1 VQTVKKIAVPFM
13 LVVIIALGYSIWVF
27 QTQIADAQ
35 KQVDILRNQLTYY
48 ENFTD
53 KIQTSIRNLES
64 QLQDL
69 ENPMYNVTIVN
80 IASGPWFVPVGVA
93 MFKDFNVTIK
103 NVGNRD
109 VGGLTFKF
117 NILSD
122 GVIWNSTGYDVV
134 MTSPEQLG
142 ILHVQESMI
151 VRAEIHSSLA
161 VSFAEKTFVVTVML
175 DDIVLDEGSSPLS
188 AGFPAA

>member
-1 VQTVKKIAVPFM
+1 VRGAVKKIMVPFM
-13 LVVIIALGYSIWVF
+13 LIIVIALGYSIWVF

-35 KQVDILRNQLTYY
+35 KQVVDLRNQVTYY

-64 QLQDL
+64 QLQNL
-69 ENPMYNVTIVN
+69 ENPIYNVTIVN
-80 IASGPWFVPVGVA
+80 ISSGPWFVPVGVA

-103 NVGNRD
+103 NVGNKD
-109 VGGLTFKF
+109 VGGLTFAF

-122 GVIWNSTGYDVV
+122 GVVWNNTGYDVG

-142 ILHVQESMI
+142 ILHVQDSII
-151 VRAEIHSSLA
+151 VRAEIQSSLA
-161 VSFAEKTFVVTVML
+161 VSFAEKTFAVTVML
-175 DDIVLDEGSSPLS
+175 DNTVLDEGSLPLS
-188 AGFPAA
+188 AGFGA

>member
-27 QTQIADAQ
+27 QAQIAVAQ
-35 KQVDILRNQLTYY
+35 KQVVDLRNQLTYY
-48 ENFTD
+48 ENSTD
-53 KIQTSIRNLES
+53 EIQTSIRNLES
-64 QLQDL
+64 QLQGL
-69 ENPMYNVTIVN
+69 ENPIYNVTIEN
-80 IASGPWFVPVGVA
+80 ISSGPWFVPVGVA

-109 VGGLTFKF
+109 VGGLTFEF

-122 GVIWNSTGYDVV
+122 GVVWNSTGYDVS

-142 ILHVQESMI
+142 ILHVQDSII

-161 VSFAEKTFVVTVML
+161 VSFAEKTFVVTVVL
-175 DDIVLDEGSSPLS
+175 DDIVLDEGSLPLS
-188 AGFPAA
+188 AGFGA